1 MSVGIIIAFGARTA
15 RAQSAEPSGDQ
26 ARTHD
31 GFYVRAAAGFAV
43 YDERLSTSG
52 AGADIKGR
60 TRGISSL
67 SELAFGGTLA
77 RGWVVGGGIYT
88 ADLGDRQ
95 LSHRDRPA
103 ARRSSTQSCARW
115 RLLGPFFDRYFD
127 PTGGLHFQVALGLA
141 WLSPRAFGDEATEQ
155 SEYLALGGGVMLGIG
170 QEFWISD
177 TWSLGVLARTTIS
190 YLKGEDTTESEL
202 AAPRADQPGPDGH
215 ADLSV
220 TRTVLV
226 TGRLRQG
233 ERHAE
238 CYPRAACPPD
248 SPPRL
253 GRHARARCAA
263 PSDRPRPSE
272 AAPARS
278 TPPAR

>member
-1 MSVGIIIAFGARTA
+1 MRPA

-26 ARTHD
+26 PRTHD

-67 SELAFGGTLA
+67 SELAFGGTVA

-88 ADLGDRQ
+88 ADLATASYHGVTE
-95 LSHRDRPA
+95 LPPA
-103 ARRSSTQSCARW
+103 ELDPELRTLA
-115 RLLGPFFDRYFD
+115 LLGPFFDRYFD
-127 PTGGLHFQVALGLA
+127 PTGGLHFQVAAGLA

-177 TWSLGVLARTTIS
+177 KWSLGVLARTTIS
-190 YLKGEDTTESEL
+190 YLKGEDTTNQNWQHLVLTS
-202 AAPRADQPGPDGH
+202 PG
-215 ADLSV
+215 LMV
-220 TRTVLV
+220 TLTY
-226 TGRLRQG
+226 Q
-233 ERHAE
+233 
-238 CYPRAACPPD
+238 
-248 SPPRL
+248 
-253 GRHARARCAA
+253 
-263 PSDRPRPSE
+263 
-272 AAPARS
+272 
-278 TPPAR
+278 